1 MEKSEVTNSQ
11 SAIEKAAGA
20 NVSLTIPN
28 TAELGKLD
36 EMESDF
42 SLVLKYK
49 TQEEWAELKGKP
61 IRVFFMGLKEIPN
74 DEGEAVNCAVFVSKT
89 EAFISG
95 QMVLVEA
102 VRQLQPKTPIE
113 ITYQGKKPNKSTSGS
128 TNIFD
133 IKTLG

>member
-1 MEKSEVTNSQ
+1 MSTESKNQTAV
-11 SAIEKAAGA
+11 EKAAGT
-20 NVSLTIPN
+20 NVAFTIPN
-28 TAELGKLD
+28 TEELGKLD
-36 EMESDF
+36 DMKEDF

-61 IRVFFMGLKEIPN
+61 IRVFFMGMKEIPN

-102 VRQLQPKTPIE
+102 VRQLHPKTPIE
-113 ITYQGKKPNKSTSGS
+113 IIYEGKKPNKSTSGS
-128 TNIFD
+128 TNIFN
-133 IKTLG
+133 IRTLA